1 MLHGKE
7 TVVHSFGYGTDGAD
21 PVASLIDVNG
31 TFYGTTAYGGVSNCD
46 VYGKCGTVFSITP
59 SGNESVLHRFGGAQ
73 DGGAPV
79 APLIE
84 VNGTLYGTTAYG
96 GAYSC
101 SGGGCGTIFSVT
113 PSGAEQVLHS
123 FRGGT
128 DGISPDAGLIEVDG
142 TLYGTTFAG
151 GAQDVGTVFEITP

>member
-1 MLHGKE
+1 MRRIADSVQRGTVFSITLHGKE

-21 PVASLIDVNG
+21 PVASLIEVNG
-31 TFYGTTAYGGVSNCD
+31 TFYGTTAFGGVSNCD

-113 PSGAEQVLHS
+113 RAVRSKYCTASAAAPMAL
-123 FRGGT
+123 
-128 DGISPDAGLIEVDG
+128 AL
-142 TLYGTTFAG
+142 
-151 GAQDVGTVFEITP
+151 TPALSK